1 MKARFIFVAVIMS
14 LSMLAA
20 CTKNEEPVTDNEDA
34 RTAVQTEETVKEPE
48 TEEEFHA
55 AMTER
60 SLYSLGNTE
69 RLKKVI
75 EKCRSGE
82 TVTAAYIGGSITE
95 GLTAGSERCY
105 ARLSSQYLA
114 EHFGTGDNVI
124 CVNKG
129 LSGTPSNLGVLRLE
143 RDVLSQS
150 PDIVFVEFAVNDGQD
165 KIAKESYESLVRTA
179 LESESK
185 PAVVL
190 LFNVIKS
197 GYTAQA
203 HMKEIGEH
211 YDIPMIS
218 AADALT
224 PEFEEGRLK
233 WEDYSDDESHPNVWG
248 HELLCEFIGN
258 LFTKADEAKEGEQ
271 YSVPAGSR
279 FGSPYEN
286 AKLITPEAPEAE
298 GISLSDTGA
307 FVPKDGGAAGF
318 PTSWK
323 YDGEGTDPLKFT
335 VNANAVFVIYKRN
348 NSSSFG
354 SVDVYLNG
362 EKLKTVDTNQSDGWG
377 EAFSEQIIKYQ
388 GVKELEIE
396 LRPTEESKGKQIDIL
411 GIAYSQNVTF

>member
-1 MKARFIFVAVIMS
+1 
-14 LSMLAA
+14 MLLLLCRCQCLLPAA
-20 CTKNEEPVTDNEDA
+20 CTKNEESVTDNEDA

-105 ARLSSQYLA
+105 AKLSSQYLA
-114 EHFGTGDNVI
+114 EHFGTGDNVV

-165 KIAKESYESLVRTA
+165 KISKESYESLIRTA

-203 HMKEIGEH
+203 HMKEIGEY

-396 LRPTEESKGKQIDIL
+396 LRPTEGSKGKQIDIL
-411 GIAYSQNVTF
+411 GIAYSRNVTF